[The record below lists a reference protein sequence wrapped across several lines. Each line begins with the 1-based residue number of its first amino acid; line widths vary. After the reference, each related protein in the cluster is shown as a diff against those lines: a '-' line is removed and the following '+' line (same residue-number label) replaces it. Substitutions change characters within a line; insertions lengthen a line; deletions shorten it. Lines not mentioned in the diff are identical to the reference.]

1 MADLINPLFQWI
13 GQLHKPQIY
22 LITFVIFLGLAIE
35 LMTLI
40 VMHIKNAARVNRS
53 FEETML
59 SIETSMSNS
68 GILNPLRQEAIYA
81 AESEP
86 RPGQLME
93 RLNYSREKI
102 SAKVVPLDIN
112 VNDSESVQQSIE
124 ALSNKYFLESATI
137 TSDDGLV
144 IASSSDRSEEE
155 AAEFSF
161 MFQEAQ
167 KIRQTNL
174 ISLAEIGVY
183 ICSINSRESPLICI
197 LKSEY
202 VIESNRLNKI
212 REDAESIIKRWVLKS
227 ESVA

>member
-1 MADLINPLFQWI
+1 ML
-13 GQLHKPQIY
+13 
-22 LITFVIFLGLAIE
+22 
-35 LMTLI
+35 LI
-40 VMHIKNAARVNRS
+40 VMHIRNAAKMNRS

-59 SIETSMSNS
+59 SIETTMSNS
-68 GILNPLRQEAIYA
+68 GILTPLRQEAMYGPESQPA
-81 AESEP
+81 A
-86 RPGQLME
+86 GKLME
-93 RLNYSREKI
+93 RLSYSREKI
-102 SAKVVPLDIN
+102 SAKVVPLD
-112 VNDSESVQQSIE
+112 VDVTDAESVQHSIE

-167 KIRQTNL
+167 KIRHTNL

-183 ICSINSRESPLICI
+183 ICAINSREIPLICI

-202 VIESNRLNKI
+202 TIESNRLNKI
-212 REDAESIIKRWVLKS
+212 REDAEAIIKRWVLKS